1 MSEFRIDQITNQE
14 GTAGPQIAGI
24 TTFSSSSGLLMPSG
38 TTAKR
43 YIPSNIVDSNLLLYL
58 DAGIFNSYPGSGT
71 LWRDLSG
78 NNNNGT
84 LINGVGY
91 DTSYGGGLNLD
102 GVDDYV
108 LIGDTVR
115 PANITV
121 SSWFSATSLLDGR
134 LARWRFYG
142 FGLDLN
148 SKGGLNANIWDSIST
163 NPYLSSQ
170 NNLIETNK
178 IYNAVMTFG
187 GNTLR
192 LYLNG
197 VLLNSLT
204 AIGNTNTI
212 YYASDGT
219 GLTLS
224 KEGGSVGGYILAKY
238 YNFSIYD
245 RALDPSEI
253 RQNYNALRRRFGL

>member
-1 MSEFRIDQITNQE
+1 MSEFRIDQITNQA
-14 GTAGPQIAGI
+14 GTAGPQVAGI
-24 TTFSSSSGLLMPSG
+24 TTFNSPSGLLMPSG

-58 DAGIFNSYPGSGT
+58 DAGISQSYSGSGT

-84 LINGVGY
+84 LVNGVGY

-121 SSWFSATSLLDGR
+121 SCWFSATSLLAGR
-134 LARWRFYG
+134 LVRWRLYG
-142 FGLDLN
+142 FGISLGSSGALGVD
-148 SKGGLNANIWDSIST
+148 IWDSVST
-163 NPYLSSQ
+163 NAGFASQ

-187 GNTLR
+187 SSTLR

-197 VLLNSLT
+197 GLLGSVSVV
-204 AIGNTNTI
+204 GNTNAI
-212 YYASDGT
+212 YYLSDGT

-224 KEGGSVGGYILAKY
+224 RDGGTAGAYVNAKY

>member
-1 MSEFRIDQITNQE
+1 MSDFRIDQITNQA

-24 TTFSSSSGLLMPSG
+24 TTFSSTSGLIMPSG
-38 TTAKR
+38 TTVKR

-58 DAGIFNSYPGSGT
+58 DAGIFNSYPGSGI

-108 LIGDTVR
+108 LIGSSLQ

-121 SSWFSATSLLDGR
+121 SCWFNATSLIAGR

-142 FGLDLN
+142 FGIDITSNGSL
-148 SKGGLNANIWDSIST
+148 GVNIWDSIST
-163 NPYLSSQ
+163 NPAVGTQ
-170 NNLIETNK
+170 NNFIETNK
-178 IYNAVMTFG
+178 VYNVSMTFG
-187 GNTLR
+187 GNTLS
-192 LYLNG
+192 LYVNG
-197 VLLNSLT
+197 SLVGSRSASGTNSLF
-204 AIGNTNTI
+204 
-212 YYASDGT
+212 YSSDGT

-224 KEGGSVGGYILAKY
+224 RDGGAVGAYVNAKY

-253 RQNYNALRRRFGL
+253 RQNYNALKGRFGL